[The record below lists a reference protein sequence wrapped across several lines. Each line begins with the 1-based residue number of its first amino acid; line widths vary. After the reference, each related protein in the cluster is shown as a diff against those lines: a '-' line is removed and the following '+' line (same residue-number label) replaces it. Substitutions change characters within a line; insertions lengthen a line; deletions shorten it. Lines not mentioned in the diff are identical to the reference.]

1 MDFPEVKKRK
11 DDKALTDERIKEL
24 DQQNFN
30 ILRTNSKVVE
40 RQEYEDKSDEEIE
53 EIYFKEIVQTRNYY
67 SHFKLDKTGV
77 LKASQMNPTINALK
91 AIILSIFCE
100 KMGMEKGKEEEK
112 MEELLEILNEIDD
125 SIDYENET
133 ALIDDQ
139 LLDSFAIITLVSELE
154 DAFDISIEASEMM
167 PVNFNSAKAIWAMV
181 QRLQED

>member
-1 MDFPEVKKRK
+1 MKFKM
-11 DDKALTDERIKEL
+11 
-24 DQQNFN
+24 
-30 ILRTNSKVVE
+30 
-40 RQEYEDKSDEEIE
+40 IE
-53 EIYFKEIVQTRNYY
+53 
-67 SHFKLDKTGV
+67 
-77 LKASQMNPTINALK
+77 
-91 AIILSIFCE
+91 
-100 KMGMEKGKEEEK
+100 KEEEK
-112 MEELLEILNEIDD
+112 MEELLAILNEIDD

>member
-1 MDFPEVKKRK
+1 
-11 DDKALTDERIKEL
+11 
-24 DQQNFN
+24 
-30 ILRTNSKVVE
+30 
-40 RQEYEDKSDEEIE
+40 
-53 EIYFKEIVQTRNYY
+53 
-67 SHFKLDKTGV
+67 
-77 LKASQMNPTINALK
+77 
-91 AIILSIFCE
+91 
-100 KMGMEKGKEEEK
+100 

-133 ALIDDQ
+133 ALLLHVPSTACPSQRPEVPLIQ

>member
-1 MDFPEVKKRK
+1 
-11 DDKALTDERIKEL
+11 
-24 DQQNFN
+24 
-30 ILRTNSKVVE
+30 
-40 RQEYEDKSDEEIE
+40 
-53 EIYFKEIVQTRNYY
+53 
-67 SHFKLDKTGV
+67 
-77 LKASQMNPTINALK
+77 
-91 AIILSIFCE
+91 
-100 KMGMEKGKEEEK
+100 

-167 PVNFNSAKAIWAMV
+167 PVNVNSAEAIWAMV